1 MENSPNQKIEEIDF
15 KKDIYGALNFL
26 NDRERFIILNRFG
39 LKNRK
44 TKTLEELGK
53 ILGFSKERIRQ
64 IEMEGLKKLRK
75 LEETQYL
82 REYLA

>member
-1 MENSPNQKIEEIDF
+1 MLSL
-15 KKDIYGALNFL
+15 DILNE
-26 NDRERFIILNRFG
+26 RERFIIINRFG

-44 TKTLEELGK
+44 TKTLEELGN

-75 LEETQYL
+75 SQQTQYL
-82 REYLA
+82 KEYLA